1 MSVSEVP
8 KFGYLQAT
16 SVSDAVSLL
25 TKYAGNARIIGG
37 ATDVLSQMK
46 NNITALIPQY
56 VIDISALGLD
66 YIRYSSTDGLRIGAA
81 STVGEVSQNS
91 DVNNNYAALAQAT
104 GSVATPQ
111 IRNQATIAGNV
122 LQEVWCWYLRNAYPS
137 CWRNG
142 GNMCYAAYG
151 GDNRYYHSIF
161 GGNLCYA
168 IDASDTAPALFAHGA
183 EATVYGP
190 SGSRTVTMDQ
200 LIPGVTIVDGR
211 VKQNSLAYNE
221 IVTEFHIPTP
231 ASATKSAYH
240 KVRDRGSVDFALA
253 SAAVSVTF
261 NGSSVS
267 KASIVLG
274 GVATTPRRATSA
286 ESYLVGNQL
295 TDETVLSNAA
305 QKALADATPLTTG
318 TTNNFRVYLAQGA
331 VKQALRA
338 IA

>member
-25 TKYAGNARIIGG
+25 TQYAGNARIVGG

-46 NNITALIPQY
+46 NNVTGLIPQY
-56 VIDISALGLD
+56 VVDISGLGLD
-66 YIRYSSTDGLRIGAA
+66 YLTYSSSDGLRIGATK
-81 STVGEVSQNS
+81 TVNDVSQDSNV
-91 DVNNNYAALAQAT
+91 VNNYTALAQAT
-104 GSVATPQ
+104 ASIATPQ

-122 LQEVWCWYLRNAYPS
+122 LQEVWCWYLRNNYPS

-168 IDASDTAPALFAHGA
+168 IDASDTAPALFALGA

-231 ASATKSAYH
+231 ASGTKSAYH

-274 GVATTPRRATSA
+274 GVATTPRRATAA

-295 TDETVLSNAA
+295 TDETVLTAAA
-305 QKALADATPLTTG
+305 QKATANATPLTTG

>member
-8 KFGYLQAT
+8 SFGYLQAS

-25 TKYAGNARIIGG
+25 TKYEGNARIIGG

-56 VIDISALGLD
+56 VVDISGLGLD
-66 YIRYSSTDGLRIGAA
+66 YITYSSGDGLRIGATK
-81 STVGEVSQNS
+81 TVGDISQNS
-91 DVNNNYAALAQAT
+91 DVINNYAALAQAT

-111 IRNQATIAGNV
+111 IRNQASIAGNV

-142 GNMCYAAYG
+142 GNTCYAAYG

-168 IDASDTAPALFAHGA
+168 IDASDTAPALFALGA

-200 LIPGVTIVDGR
+200 LIPGVSVVDGR
-211 VKQNSLAYNE
+211 VKQNSLRYNE

-231 ASATKSAYH
+231 ASGTKSAYH

-253 SAAVSVTF
+253 SAAVSATF
-261 NGSSVS
+261 NGSNVS
-267 KASIVLG
+267 KVSIVLG
-274 GVATTPRRATSA
+274 GVATTPHRASSA

-295 TDETVLSNAA
+295 TESVITNAA
-305 QKALADATPLTTG
+305 QKALANAAPLTTG